1 MKITLGDQTVLLAG
15 SSLIAVVLFVW
26 GLGPSCGTVGSWLG
40 ALRLC
45 FSGGPFLLAF
55 LGLFHQ
61 QCHATLCLS
70 DSGWSLWGWRRP
82 LMGAGWSRYTRCLR
96 CPSPQEDQILDLTWA
111 WRGVSGAL
119 FLCLCL
125 FGMGNDK
132 EACELIVMP
141 LCVSRPVYFCVG
153 CMAVLLERQAST
165 CNLQRLPGFQNFFNL
180 LRNLH
185 TGAVV
190 AQG

>member
-70 DSGWSLWGWRRP
+70 DFWLKSL
-82 LMGAGWSRYTRCLR
+82 
-96 CPSPQEDQILDLTWA
+96 
-111 WRGVSGAL
+111 GV
-119 FLCLCL
+119 
-125 FGMGNDK
+125 K
-132 EACELIVMP
+132 EAPNGCWV
-141 LCVSRPVYFCVG
+141 VSLYQ
-153 CMAVLLERQAST
+153 VLEVS
-165 CNLQRLPGFQNFFNL
+165 
-180 LRNLH
+180 
-185 TGAVV
+185 
-190 AQG
+190 